1 MQISTTNKNIFY
13 ILKRFH
19 SSFQLRRNPGNKNPN
34 VLSNNINDINIIR
47 VYKRNCIYTN
57 DQQDLKENLVIKY
70 QYKNNP
76 EIISLNI
83 PLYKYQD
90 LLNETS

>member
-47 VYKRNCIYTN
+47 VYKRNCIYSN
-57 DQQDLKENLVIKY
+57 DTQVLKEHLVIKY
-70 QYKNNP
+70 KYKNSS
-76 EIISLNI
+76 EIITLNL
-83 PLYKYQD
+83 PWEKYND
-90 LLNETS
+90 LLNGTS

>member
-47 VYKRNCIYTN
+47 VYKRICIYTN
-57 DQQDLKENLVIKY
+57 DKHDLKENLVIKY